1 MSNNPYT
8 NFNQPGSGPSAQQ
21 PSGFAPKAP
30 AKKPG
35 ALEYVFGSE
44 MATKMKSPLV
54 ATSLLIAGAVLF
66 AGIVMISYPSSDDAE
81 SIPVV
86 KAEAKPIKSKPLETG
101 GARIA
106 HQDSTVFDVLKSPEA
121 QNRPVENLL
130 EQARMEKSGSGAESL
145 EELEQFAKTADK
157 IMSKERGA
165 EGASGFIDLTQPV
178 KSGGESDAIEI
189 TASVDEASEPKI
201 MQQLIP
207 DEALGSKDEAAP
219 QQVASVPSVPK
230 TKPRVR
236 ELAPAGA
243 SPETLA
249 FVRSVLSEDEAAAAS
264 SANSIEPASGAASMA
279 AAALSPEN
287 QYFVQLSSIR
297 DQANAGSEW
306 QKLQASYPQL
316 EGQGHRVQKAELGER
331 GTFYRVQSGPLS
343 KEDATKLCDSIKAQK
358 PGACLVVR

>member
-8 NFNQPGSGPSAQQ
+8 NFNQPGSGPSVQQ
-21 PSGFAPKAP
+21 PSGFAPKAS
-30 AKKPG
+30 AKKPS
-35 ALEYVFGSE
+35 ALEYVFGSD
-44 MATKMKSPLV
+44 MAARIKSPLV
-54 ATSLLIAGAVLF
+54 ATSLLIAGAVIF
-66 AGIVMISYPSSDDAE
+66 AGIVMISYPSSEDSG

-86 KAEAKPIKSKPLETG
+86 KAESTPIKSKPMDSG

-121 QNRPVENLL
+121 QKRPVENLL
-130 EQARMEKSGSGAESL
+130 EQARAEKPDSSAKSL
-145 EELEQFAKTADK
+145 EELEQFAKTAEK
-157 IMSKERGA
+157 IMSEERGS
-165 EGASGFIDLTQPV
+165 ESSSEMIDLTQPV
-178 KSGGESDAIEI
+178 GSEEDSNAIEI
-189 TASVDEASEPKI
+189 TASMTERAEPKI

-207 DEALGSKDEAAP
+207 KKEASP
-219 QQVASVPSVPK
+219 QRVASAPIPSVPK
-230 TKPRVR
+230 AKPQVR

-249 FVRSVLSEDEAAAAS
+249 FVRSVLQEEAS
-264 SANSIEPASGAASMA
+264 SAASVSAIEPAAGAAPMA
-279 AAALSPEN
+279 ASAVKPED

-297 DQANAGSEW
+297 DQDNAGSEW

-316 EGQGHRVQKAELGER
+316 SGQGHRVQKAELGER

-343 KEDATKLCDSIKAQK
+343 KDDATKLCDSIKSQK